1 MQFSV
6 LAACLVL
13 FVAVCD
19 VSAQW
24 GDSNPRFGVSLVE
37 HCICND
43 GDWCEQRANGLY
55 MCRIPNGR
63 YYAPIK
69 AGVQGLLRG
78 QVQLQGQVP
87 LQGQVQGLRA
97 DCCQSNDYLMCT
109 TGQLTNSYIGGRT
122 CLKFYFDQQLQRC
135 MQIEVNSQCVKDFN
149 PSGIFED
156 LHACNAKCGAVAGQ
170 KYVNQPIAA
179 DYVPVQPIVA
189 RKTVVRQEYDN
200 RPIISRVHQP
210 IVAMKTVSRQR
221 FANQPIIAGAG
232 LAGRRAAC
240 CQSTDYL
247 RCTTGGLTGAHSY
260 GVRTCNKFYFD
271 QQFQRCMPIEVN
283 SQCVKALNP
292 SGIFEDLHAC
302 NAKCSSG
309 Y

>member
-156 LHACNAKCGAVAGQ
+156 LHACNAKCGAVVTGQ
-170 KYVNQPIAA
+170 GYVNKLPVVAA
-179 DYVPVQPIVA
+179 KSVIGQDYSNRKVVG
-189 RKTVVRQEYDN
+189 KTVVKSLAN
-200 RPIISRVHQP
+200 P
-210 IVAMKTVSRQR
+210 IVKAVRL
-221 FANQPIIAGAG
+221 GA
-232 LAGRRAAC
+232 APC